1 MAESSAALSMNFQ
14 NLKDYLDF
22 LDKQLKDVVDLV
34 RTDLSPLARLTL
46 GALVVLDVHA
56 KDTIVDLL
64 KVGCTSIN
72 DFDWTCQLRYYWEEV
87 RKE

>member
-1 MAESSAALSMNFQ
+1 MNFA

-56 KDTIVDLL
+56 KDTIVDL
-64 KVGCTSIN
+64 
-72 DFDWTCQLRYYWEEV
+72 
-87 RKE
+87 

>member
-1 MAESSAALSMNFQ
+1 MNGKGGSGDDLEIAESSAVLSMNFA

-56 KDTIVDLL
+56 KDTIVDLQKL
-64 KVGCTSIN
+64 GCTSIN
-72 DFDWTCQLRYYWEEV
+72 DFDWTC
-87 RKE
+87 